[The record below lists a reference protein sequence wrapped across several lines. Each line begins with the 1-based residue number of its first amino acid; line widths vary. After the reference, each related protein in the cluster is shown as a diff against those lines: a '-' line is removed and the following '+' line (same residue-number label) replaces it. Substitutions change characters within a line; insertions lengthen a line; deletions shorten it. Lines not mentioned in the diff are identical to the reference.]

1 MAPSSLSVGLAPN
14 RQRISHGLMGTSR
27 FIVHVMLKNIG
38 LLNLLSLDAFS
49 EVKVVKKNTFAS
61 GALPRTL
68 LWELA
73 VNRSE
78 GIEEGKGGGK
88 GKSREWR
95 GRIGEGDGFFPT
107 RFSS

>member
-1 MAPSSLSVGLAPN
+1 MAPSSLSMGLAPN

-49 EVKVVKKNTFAS
+49 EVTVVKNTFAA
-61 GALPRTL
+61 GGLPRTL

-73 VNRSE
+73 VYRNE

-88 GKSREWR
+88 GKSREGR